1 MYKYS
6 RLCDAADA
14 MKTENGIHKHLL
26 RPEEVQKQQVG
37 VICVKGLLLD
47 LQ

>member
-1 MYKYS
+1 
-6 RLCDAADA
+6 

-37 VICVKGLLLD
+37 VICVKDLGINGLNKETALL
-47 LQ
+47 